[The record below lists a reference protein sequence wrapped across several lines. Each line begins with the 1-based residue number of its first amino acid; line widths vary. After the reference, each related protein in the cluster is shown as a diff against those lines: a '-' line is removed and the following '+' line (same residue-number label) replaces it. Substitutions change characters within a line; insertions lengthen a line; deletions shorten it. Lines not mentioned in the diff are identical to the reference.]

1 MYKKIAALGVLLSL
15 ILSGCSMSGLVVRAE
30 YPSSKERPQ
39 TVDESILQAVQ
50 EFSLET
56 SAELLGK
63 HSGNT
68 LYSPLS
74 LYYALAMTAEGAAGT
89 TREEMNTL
97 LGVDN
102 EENFAQN
109 CGDLYRYLYRNQD
122 DHVLQI
128 ANSLW
133 MQEGVEF
140 REEYQQQMKDNFY
153 ASLYAVDFGAQQT
166 AEQMGKWV
174 SEQTGGL
181 LEYEYI
187 PDPSRILTLLNTV
200 WLKDA
205 WQTRFVEAGTQDDTF
220 YHQDG
225 TETQLPFMHLTDEGT
240 VYQGEGWIRASL
252 PLRTCGSIVFVL
264 PDEDVSLADLYVD
277 ANVLAEALY
286 GGTSTSAEISWS
298 VPKIRIESTL
308 ELRDYLEEKIP
319 TAFSMEADLSA
330 MLKET
335 SGYISDVRQ
344 KAYLEWDEEG
354 VAAAAYT
361 EVSVNESAARIDA
374 SIPMQ
379 LNRPFLF
386 AVMTEDLPVFIG
398 CYT

>member
-1 MYKKIAALGVLLSL
+1 MYKKIAAIGVVLSL
-15 ILSGCSMSGLVVRAE
+15 MLSGCSMTGLVVRAE
-30 YPSSKERPQ
+30 YPSIKERPQ

-74 LYYALAMTAEGAAGT
+74 LYYALAMTAEGAAGA

-109 CGDLYRYLYRNQD
+109 CGDLYRYLYRNED

-174 SEQTGGL
+174 SEQTGSL

-205 WQTRFVEAGTQDDTF
+205 WQTQFVEAGTQDETF
-220 YHQDG
+220 YHENG
-225 TETQLPFMHLTDEGT
+225 NETQLPFMHLTEEGT
-240 VYQGEGWIRASL
+240 VYQGEGWTRASL
-252 PLRTCGSIVFVL
+252 PVSYTHL
-264 PDEDVSLADLYVD
+264 DVYQ
-277 ANVLAEALY
+277 
-286 GGTSTSAEISWS
+286 
-298 VPKIRIESTL
+298 
-308 ELRDYLEEKIP
+308 
-319 TAFSMEADLSA
+319 
-330 MLKET
+330 
-335 SGYISDVRQ
+335 RQ
-344 KAYLEWDEEG
+344 
-354 VAAAAYT
+354 
-361 EVSVNESAARIDA
+361 I
-374 SIPMQ
+374 
-379 LNRPFLF
+379 
-386 AVMTEDLPVFIG
+386 
-398 CYT
+398 

>member
-1 MYKKIAALGVLLSL
+1 
-15 ILSGCSMSGLVVRAE
+15 
-30 YPSSKERPQ
+30 
-39 TVDESILQAVQ
+39 
-50 EFSLET
+50 
-56 SAELLGK
+56 
-63 HSGNT
+63 
-68 LYSPLS
+68 
-74 LYYALAMTAEGAAGT
+74 
-89 TREEMNTL
+89 
-97 LGVDN
+97 
-102 EENFAQN
+102 
-109 CGDLYRYLYRNQD
+109 
-122 DHVLQI
+122 
-128 ANSLW
+128 
-133 MQEGVEF
+133 
-140 REEYQQQMKDNFY
+140 
-153 ASLYAVDFGAQQT
+153 
-166 AEQMGKWV
+166 
-174 SEQTGGL
+174 
-181 LEYEYI
+181 
-187 PDPSRILTLLNTV
+187 
-200 WLKDA
+200 
-205 WQTRFVEAGTQDDTF
+205 
-220 YHQDG
+220 
-225 TETQLPFMHLTDEGT
+225 MHLTDEGT

-374 SIPMQ
+374 SILMQ